1 MGMMLVNIKYIAV
14 PDFMKLYLPS
24 IYISFS

>member
-1 MGMMLVNIKYIAV
+1 MGMILVNIKYIDV

-24 IYISFS
+24 IYISSS